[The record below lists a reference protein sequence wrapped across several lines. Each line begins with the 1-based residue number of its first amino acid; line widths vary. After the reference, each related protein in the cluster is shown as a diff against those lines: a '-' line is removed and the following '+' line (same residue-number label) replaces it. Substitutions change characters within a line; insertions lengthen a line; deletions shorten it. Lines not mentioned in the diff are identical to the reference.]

1 MRSDWNL
8 AMMESHV
15 GQSSWSHKL
24 AKNTS
29 LNFHPVFLVKV
40 LAASDGPGL
49 AGPGLDGPAGLD
61 GSAAVGDGGDGKP
74 AMGWALGLPSMAVG
88 EDGAGK
94 SLAGGGGC
102 SEPVGSLLPSMRLG
116 GCILASHFGFCFIT
130 W

>member
-8 AMMESHV
+8 AMME
-15 GQSSWSHKL
+15 L

-29 LNFHPVFLVKV
+29 LDFHPVFLVKV
-40 LAASDGPGL
+40 VATPDGAPL
-49 AGPGLDGPAGLD
+49 DATPGLDGP
-61 GSAAVGDGGDGKP
+61 AAVGDGGDGKP
-74 AMGWALGLPSMAVG
+74 AMGWALGLPSM
-88 EDGAGK
+88 K

-102 SEPVGSLLPSMRLG
+102 SEPVGSLFPSMRLG

>member
-8 AMMESHV
+8 AMMELHV
-15 GQSSWSHKL
+15 GQSSWYHTL

-40 LAASDGPGL
+40 LAASDGAL
-49 AGPGLDGPAGLD
+49 LDAAPGLDGP
-61 GSAAVGDGGDGKP
+61 AAVGDGGDGKP

-116 GCILASHFGFCFIT
+116 GCFLASNFGFCFIT

>member
-1 MRSDWNL
+1 
-8 AMMESHV
+8 MMELHV
-15 GQSSWSHKL
+15 GQSSWYHTL

-29 LNFHPVFLVKV
+29 LNFHPVFLLKV
-40 LAASDGPGL
+40 LAASDGAL
-49 AGPGLDGPAGLD
+49 LDAAPGLDGP
-61 GSAAVGDGGDGKP
+61 AAVGDGGDGKP